1 MKLSNNIILIGL
13 KIIGWIIFVGL
24 SIEAG
29 GVIVNFIFS
38 IFKPTVLHLLY
49 QKLDINIIKQ
59 DNPLLFYLLYSFLI
73 AVTVLKSLLF
83 YNVILLL
90 RHLDLQKPFDPF
102 ISKQI
107 MRLSYFTFSIGIIS
121 EIAHH
126 LTSFALKYGNDVAYL
141 SAYWAEKNAFITMS
155 AIIYIIAV
163 VFKKGV
169 ELQNEND
176 LTV

>member
-29 GVIVNFIFS
+29 GIIVNFIFS

-83 YNVILLL
+83 LRFSLLL
-90 RHLDLQKPFDPF
+90 PVWPV
-102 ISKQI
+102 
-107 MRLSYFTFSIGIIS
+107 RL
-121 EIAHH
+121 
-126 LTSFALKYGNDVAYL
+126 
-141 SAYWAEKNAFITMS
+141 
-155 AIIYIIAV
+155 
-163 VFKKGV
+163 
-169 ELQNEND
+169 
-176 LTV
+176 

>member
-29 GVIVNFIFS
+29 GIIVNFIFS

-73 AVTVLKSLLF
+73 SFTVLKSLLF
-83 YNVILLL
+83 YNVI
-90 RHLDLQKPFDPF
+90 LDLQKPFDPF